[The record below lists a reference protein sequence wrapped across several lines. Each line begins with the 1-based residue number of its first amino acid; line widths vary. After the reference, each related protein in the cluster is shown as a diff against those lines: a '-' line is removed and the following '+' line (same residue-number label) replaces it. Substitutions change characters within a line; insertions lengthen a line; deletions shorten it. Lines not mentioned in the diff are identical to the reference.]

1 MHSPEFSFVLP
12 TRHRPQFVAQAL
24 ETFRQQHDGECE
36 LIVCDNWT
44 DPSLSAEAVVH
55 EAALERVHYVRP
67 PEPLSMVDNWQYAIG
82 HARGTYVG
90 MLTDKIFLIPG
101 AVARIRAGLQH
112 AGEPEMLCWTTDFHR
127 SRAFP
132 DYFGAGVYTMV
143 QAHEPGDGLTTP
155 FAPAAV
161 LDERGRAAFTRG
173 EQSRSLYCRGKISF
187 GVYHRDLLQRLER
200 RFGAIFRDISP
211 DYTSMVLGLAEA
223 RSGADLASSAVVSIV
238 TDLSNG
244 QHTSTNDRS
253 ALAYLQS
260 LASGTVDELMA
271 DMLIP
276 GVYAS
281 QANTVARDYRHM
293 MRLFG
298 LGFAFDPVH
307 WAVHTLEDLVTPAR
321 TWSTPAAR
329 DEQMQRVYQW
339 IATLP
344 AAEQQ
349 RLFAVFEARAT
360 QRAQGP
366 ITQQRPGE
374 QLEWATPSLADAL
387 RRRAAWS
394 AGAATAPCL
403 TATAR

>member
-1 MHSPEFSFVLP
+1 MDTPDFSFVLP

-24 ETFRQQHDGECE
+24 ETFRQQHDAGCE

-44 DPSLSAEAVVH
+44 DPALSAEAVVRD
-55 EAALERVHYVRP
+55 AALAHVHYVRP

-112 AGEPEMLCWTTDFHR
+112 AGEPEMLCWATDFHR
-127 SRAFP
+127 ARTFP

-155 FAPAAV
+155 FDPAAV
-161 LDERGRAAFTRG
+161 LDERGRAVFTRG

-187 GVYHRDLLQRLER
+187 GVYHRDLLRRLER

-223 RSGADLASSAVVSIV
+223 QSGADLASSAVVSIV

-244 QHTSTNDRS
+244 ERASADDRS
-253 ALAYLQS
+253 SLAYLEHLS
-260 LASGTVDELMA
+260 SGSVDALLADALVA
-271 DMLIP
+271 

-281 QANTVARDYRHM
+281 QANVVARDYRAM
-293 MRLFG
+293 QRAFG
-298 LGFAFDPVH
+298 LTFAFDPVH
-307 WAVHTLEDLVTPAR
+307 WAVHTLEDLVNPER
-321 TWSTPAAR
+321 RWSTPAVQ
-329 DEQMQRVYQW
+329 DDQMQRVYRW
-339 IATLP
+339 ISALP

-349 RLFAVFEARAT
+349 RFLTCFEARAM
-360 QRAQGP
+360 QRATGG
-366 ITQQRPGE
+366 ISQQRPGE
-374 QLEWATPSLADAL
+374 QLGWAPPSLADAL